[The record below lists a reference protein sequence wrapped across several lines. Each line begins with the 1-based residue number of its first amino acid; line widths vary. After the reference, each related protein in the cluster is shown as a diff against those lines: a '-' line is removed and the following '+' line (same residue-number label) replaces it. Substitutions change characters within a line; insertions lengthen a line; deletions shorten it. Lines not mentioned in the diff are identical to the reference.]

1 MATDE
6 AGEWLTYAEAG
17 KRLGISPAAAR
28 QLSRRRGWQR
38 RTPNAYGVAAQ
49 ILVPAEAPTAPSDG
63 VRTAN
68 EREDGERGTEEATF
82 ASLLIE
88 AERKRADRA
97 ERLFDEERLRADRA
111 ERHLEEE
118 RGRVE
123 QLQTALADAVAA
135 ERITAGVAA
144 GLRAELDRRKDWR
157 PPLWRW
163 WFR

>member
-1 MATDE
+1 MASDE

-68 EREDGERGTEEATF
+68 ERGDGKRGTEEATF

-97 ERLFDEERLRADRA
+97 ERLFDEERQRADRA
-111 ERHLEEE
+111 EGHLEEE
-118 RGRVE
+118 RKRVD
-123 QLQTALADAVAA
+123 QLQVALADAVTA
-135 ERITAGVAA
+135 ERITAGAA
-144 GLRAELDRRKDWR
+144 AALRTQLALLTERRPWLR
-157 PPLWRW
+157 R
-163 WFR
+163 